1 MDSAQV
7 LAPKPHCHAA
17 DADAKHRAVR
27 FEHLYAGD
35 SHAGPLHVACL
46 HVADVDA
53 GVVGAVDAAGVGPC
67 CAARFVAG
75 LAAFAAGGHH
85 HHLAAYSSQFQ
96 KAPVAAVESER
107 AFAGVVVAAAAVGN
121 SCSC

>member
-1 MDSAQV
+1 M

-27 FEHLYAGD
+27 FGHLCAED
-35 SHAGPLHVACL
+35 SHAEPLHVACL
-46 HVADVDA
+46 HVADV
-53 GVVGAVDAAGVGPC
+53 VSGAVDAAGAVGVGPC
-67 CAARFVAG
+67 YAARFVAG
-75 LAAFAAGGHH
+75 LEAFVAGGHRH
-85 HHLAAYSSQFQ
+85 RLAAYSSQFQ
-96 KAPVAAVESER
+96 KVPVDAVESER